1 MRNESFQAGRFPV
14 ARNGADLRGGAA
26 LQDRRDADQLDFG
39 SSADR
44 VGKPED
50 GRVQADPAGHDR
62 RREDAVRRSLNEGG
76 RPARP
81 PRGGTLKMAR
91 LRIQDLPNLEI
102 SPTSPGTLRLKIGE
116 LIVHSISA
124 AARVEMVNRETGEYR
139 VALLG
144 TLDQDD
150 PISR

>member
-1 MRNESFQAGRFPV
+1 
-14 ARNGADLRGGAA
+14 
-26 LQDRRDADQLDFG
+26 
-39 SSADR
+39 
-44 VGKPED
+44 
-50 GRVQADPAGHDR
+50 
-62 RREDAVRRSLNEGG
+62 
-76 RPARP
+76 
-81 PRGGTLKMAR
+81 MAR

-150 PISR
+150 PISDR